1 LETNINCFFDSMKP
15 LDRVCL
21 FDLNLG
27 KLKKIICCA
36 QIIFIKDLSNPI
48 PCKNSISPQCC
59 AVIFTVYISFKI
71 QFFTLS
77 ASLYRQQPLTR
88 STKTTTSS
96 QQQLPL
102 KITSINR
109 WRVCCVHFAQASL
122 PSSLFLHVPVLS
134 LLRFHRVHIYT
145 CAYITMHIV
154 VTCRHVKILIKSCT
168 NVHSSI
174 TLTALHLKHSKEH
187 VN

>member
-1 LETNINCFFDSMKP
+1 LETNINCFFDSMKS

-21 FDLNLG
+21 FDLNPG
-27 KLKKIICCA
+27 KLKKITCCA
-36 QIIFIKDLSNPI
+36 QIIFIKDLSNPL
-48 PCKNSISPQCC
+48 PCKNSISPQCFV
-59 AVIFTVYISFKI
+59 VIFTVYISFKI

-109 WRVCCVHFAQASL
+109 WRVCCAHFAQASL
-122 PSSLFLHVPVLS
+122 PSSTLFLHVPVLP

-145 CAYITMHIV
+145 RAYITMHIV
-154 VTCRHVKILIKSCT
+154 VTCRHVKTLIKFLYERS
-168 NVHSSI
+168 H
-174 TLTALHLKHSKEH
+174 LTALHLKYNKEH